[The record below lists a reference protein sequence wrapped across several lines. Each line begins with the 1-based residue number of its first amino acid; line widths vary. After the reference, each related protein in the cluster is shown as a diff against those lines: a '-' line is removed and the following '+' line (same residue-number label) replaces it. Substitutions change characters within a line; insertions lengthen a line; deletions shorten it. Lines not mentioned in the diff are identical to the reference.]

1 MLGPEQLVLCAGTGL
16 ATNLEE
22 RLDAAAEAGFDGV
35 SLFITDVVRAREE
48 GLDDA
53 RLRSLLADRGLQ
65 VAELDPLLHWVPE
78 AGLGSEADASG
89 EAFFQHGPDAFL
101 ELADAVDARSI
112 NCALVTDA
120 ELPRDLVAEAFA
132 ALCDRAAEGGRL
144 VHLEFLPWTQIP
156 NLAAALDVVERAGRT
171 NGGVMLD
178 AWHHF
183 RSGGNAAEV
192 RAAAPRILGVQLDD
206 APAGPEPDPVAETL
220 RRRLLPGEGDIDL
233 PALVRAL
240 RDGGCTAPLGVEV
253 FSDRLVA
260 LPMRDAARQAADATR
275 AVLARAGA

>member
-1 MLGPEQLVLCAGTGL
+1 MLGPEHLVLCAGTGL
-16 ATNLEE
+16 AASLVE

-35 SLFITDVVRAREE
+35 SLFITDVVRARQE

-53 RLRSLLADRGLQ
+53 GLRALVSDRGLQ
-65 VAELDPLLHWVPE
+65 VAELDPLLHWIPQ
-78 AGLGSEADASG
+78 AALGAEVDASG
-89 EAFFQHGPDAFL
+89 AAFFEHGPDAFL
-101 ELADAVDARSI
+101 EVAEAVGARSI
-112 NCALVTDA
+112 NCALFTDT
-120 ELPRDLVAEAFA
+120 EIPRDTVAEAFA
-132 ALCDRAAEGGRL
+132 VLCDRAAEHGRL

-156 NLAAALDVVERAGRT
+156 NLGAALDVVDRAGRT

-183 RSGGNAAEV
+183 RGGGNAAEV

-206 APAGPEPDPVAETL
+206 APADPEPDPVAETM

-233 PALVRAL
+233 PALVCAL

-253 FSDRLVA
+253 FSDRLAA

-275 AVLARAGA
+275 AMLARVGD